1 MRRESGARCLKVLL
15 VDTDAVRTGLV
26 EAHLA
31 SLGVAAFARPLPG
44 ETLPEAV
51 RRFGPDVVIVDM
63 ARPDRDALDGVRQVS
78 SADPRPIVMFVD
90 DDDPAFM
97 EAAID
102 AGVSSYVV
110 VRDDLP
116 DIRPIVQA
124 AVALFRRFRHIEEE
138 LARAQATLHERGL
151 IDRAKLT
158 LIRNRKMTE
167 PEAYSWLRRQAMQR
181 SRRIA
186 DIASEVLSGAAK
198 AGGRDDV

>member
-1 MRRESGARCLKVLL
+1 MKVLL
-15 VDTDAVRTGLV
+15 VDPDAVRAGLL
-26 EAHLA
+26 ESHLA
-31 SLGVAAFARPLPG
+31 RLGVTDFARPRAE
-44 ETLPEAV
+44 ETLPDAV
-51 RRFGPDVVIVDM
+51 RRVGPDVVIVDM
-63 ARPDRDALDGVRQVS
+63 ARPDRDALDDVRQVS
-78 SADPRPIVMFVD
+78 AADPRPIVMFVD
-90 DDDPAFM
+90 DDDPALM
-97 EAAID
+97 EAAIG

-110 VRDDLP
+110 VREDLP
-116 DIRPIVQA
+116 DIKPIVQA
-124 AVALFRRFRHIEEE
+124 AVALFRRFRHVEEE